1 MRKAR
6 LVWMGRQGFRADD
19 GRGHQIVTDT
29 PGPDGDDQGPT
40 PKELVLMG
48 LGGCTGVDVVS
59 ILRKMRQP
67 LESFELDLECE
78 DDEQHP
84 KVFRKV
90 RIVYR
95 LSGKGLDP
103 EQARR
108 AVQLSMEK
116 YCGVSAMI
124 AHTAEI
130 TWTLEVNGR
139 RYP

>member
-1 MRKAR
+1 MRKAS
-6 LVWMGRQGFRADD
+6 LAWNGRQGFTAGD
-19 GRGHQIVTDT
+19 GRGHQVIMDV
-29 PGPDGDDQGPT
+29 PGPAGDDAGPT

-59 ILRKMRQP
+59 ILEKMRQP
-67 LESFELDLECE
+67 LESFHLDLECE
-78 DDEQHP
+78 DDPEHP

-90 RIVYR
+90 HIVYR
-95 LSGKGLDP
+95 LSGEGLDP
-103 EQARR
+103 ERARR
-108 AVQLSMEK
+108 AVELSMEK